1 MQTTVRFKNKGKE
14 WSVNLK
20 LGFNGHADDK
30 KAVRKAV
37 MKEVGERWPD
47 AKGYVQGIERKE
59 LR

>member
-1 MQTTVRFKNKGKE
+1 MKVVVRFKKHELE
-14 WSVNLK
+14 WYIGLSLE
-20 LGFNGHADDK
+20 FNGHADDK

-37 MKEVGERWPD
+37 MKEVGVRWPE